1 MNMGGINKKGNIDPA
16 CKSDDRMN
24 EHRTDTMVSHVSR
37 GYFHAVARETWYV
50 NYGFS

>member
-1 MNMGGINKKGNIDPA
+1 MGGINKKGNIDPA

>member
-1 MNMGGINKKGNIDPA
+1 MSDMHINMGGINKKGNIDPA

-37 GYFHAVARETWYV
+37 GIFSHAWQ
-50 NYGFS
+50 GKHGM